1 MENVPQKPTDYE
13 TLNLPENAP
22 RDMIER
28 KYGALLRAYKQ
39 RTDEYG
45 VTEED
50 LAYYRRIT
58 EAYDRLVGTV
68 HDYSDPNPT
77 SIIPYKVRKVYYKFS
92 ANFEHYKFLLMG
104 IVMVTALLL
113 IVYIQFRETEHY
125 DLNIKFTG
133 AFITMEQGDLND
145 QINEKSEVCTN
156 PEISFFTVSDET
168 VLDAESQGAALQ
180 FRLQFLSGA
189 IDMVFIDQANFD
201 VYVKD
206 LVFLDLTDFL
216 KEHENDPA
224 FEGLEYITYTNQ
236 GEQDSLPSGIY
247 GIEFTRRGSQ
257 YFENTDLKW
266 VNDYLQGQE
275 RSMIL
280 TICRKAQNM
289 DKAKAYVAEVIT
301 QTQGET
307 P

>member
-1 MENVPQKPTDYE
+1 MDNIPHKPTDYE
-13 TLNLPENAP
+13 TLNLSENAP
-22 RDMIER
+22 REMVER

-104 IVMVTALLL
+104 IVMITALAL
-113 IVYIQFRETEHY
+113 IVFIQIKEVDHH

-133 AFITMEQGDLND
+133 AFATMEQSNLILQMND
-145 QINEKSEVCTN
+145 KSEVCEN
-156 PEISFFTVSDET
+156 PEVTFFTVSEET
-168 VLDAESQGAALQ
+168 ELDSESQGAALQ

-189 IDMVFIDQANFD
+189 VDVVFIDRANFD
-201 VYVKD
+201 VYLKD
-206 LVFLDLTDFL
+206 LVFLDLTEFL
-216 KEHENDPA
+216 QEYEDNAA
-224 FEGLEYITYTNQ
+224 FEGLEYIPYINQ
-236 GEQDSLPSGIY
+236 GETDSLPSGIY
-247 GIEFTRRGSQ
+247 GIEFTERGSV
-257 YFENTDLKW
+257 YFDNMDLHW
-266 VNDYLQGQE
+266 VNDYLEGQE

-280 TICRKAQNM
+280 TICRKAQNI
-289 DKAKAYVAEVIT
+289 DLAKAYLAEVIT
-301 QTQGET
+301 QTVPKE

>member
-1 MENVPQKPTDYE
+1 MENTPHKPTDYE

-22 RDMIER
+22 KEMVER

-77 SIIPYKVRKVYYKFS
+77 SIIPYKIRKVYYKFS
-92 ANFEHYKFLLMG
+92 ANLEHYKFLLMG
-104 IVMVTALLL
+104 IVMITALALL
-113 IVYIQFRETEHY
+113 VFFQIRDVEHH

-133 AFITMEQGDLND
+133 AYTTMEHANLIYQM
-145 QINEKSEVCTN
+145 NEKSEISKN
-156 PEISFFTVSDET
+156 PDVSFFTVSEDTE
-168 VLDAESQGAALQ
+168 LDSESQGAAVQ

-189 IDMVFIDQANFD
+189 VDVVFIDRANFD
-201 VYVKD
+201 VYLDD
-206 LVFLDLTDFL
+206 LVFMDLTEFL

-224 FEGLEYITYTNQ
+224 FDGLETIAHTNQ
-236 GEQDSLPSGIY
+236 GEGDALPSGIY
-247 GIEFTRRGSQ
+247 GIEFTERGGK
-257 YFENTDLKW
+257 YFEDMALYW
-266 VNDYLQGQE
+266 VNDYLEGQE

-280 TICRKAQNM
+280 TVCRRAQNA
-289 DKAKAYVAEVIT
+289 DLAKEYLTEVIT
-301 QTQGET
+301 QTAQIES
-307 P
+307 

>member
-1 MENVPQKPTDYE
+1 MENIPHKPTDYE

-22 RDMIER
+22 KEMVER

-77 SIIPYKVRKVYYKFS
+77 SVIPYKVRRVFYKFS
-92 ANFEHYKFLLMG
+92 ANFEHYKFLLMALCLVAALVT
-104 IVMVTALLL
+104 IVV
-113 IVYIQFRETEHY
+113 IQIREVEHH

-133 AFITMEQGDLND
+133 AYTTINQSELIAQM
-145 QINEKSEVCTN
+145 NEKSDTCEN
-156 PEISFFTVSDET
+156 PDVTFFTVSEET
-168 VLDAESQGAALQ
+168 EMDSESQGAALQ

-189 IDMVFIDQANFD
+189 VDMVFIDRANFD
-201 VYVKD
+201 VYVQD
-206 LVFLDLTDFL
+206 LVFLDLTEFIDSN
-216 KEHENDPA
+216 KNNPA
-224 FEGLEYITYTNQ
+224 FQGLEYITHTNQ
-236 GEQDSLPSGIY
+236 GEDDKLPSGIY
-247 GIEFTRRGSQ
+247 GIEFTQRGGL
-257 YFENTDLKW
+257 YFEDTQLQW
-266 VNDYLQGQE
+266 INDYLEGQE

-280 TICRKAQNM
+280 SICRKAQNRQE
-289 DKAKAYVAEVIT
+289 AQEYLTEIIV
-301 QTQGET
+301 QTAQTT

>member
-1 MENVPQKPTDYE
+1 MDQIPPKPTDYE

-22 RDMIER
+22 KEMVER

-58 EAYDRLVGTV
+58 EAYDRLVGAV
-68 HDYSDPNPT
+68 HNYSDPNPT
-77 SIIPYKVRKVYYKFS
+77 SIIPYKVRRVFYKFS

-104 IVMVTALLL
+104 LVMVAALVV
-113 IVYIQFRETEHY
+113 IVVVQIREVEHH

-133 AFITMEQGDLND
+133 AYTTMD
-145 QINEKSEVCTN
+145 QSNLILQMNEKSEVCEN
-156 PEISFFTVSDET
+156 PEVTFFTVSEET
-168 VLDAESQGAALQ
+168 ELDSESQGAALQ

-189 IDMVFIDQANFD
+189 VDVVFIDRANFD
-201 VYVKD
+201 VYLHD
-206 LVFLDLTDFL
+206 LVFLDLTEFL
-216 KEHENDPA
+216 KANEANAA
-224 FEGLEYITYTNQ
+224 FEGLEYISYTNQ
-236 GEQDSLPSGIY
+236 GEKDTLPSGIY
-247 GIEFTRRGSQ
+247 GIEFTERGSA
-257 YFENTDLKW
+257 YFDNTDLEW
-266 VNDYLQGQE
+266 INDYLEGQE

-280 TICRKAQNM
+280 TVCRKAQNVQE
-289 DKAKAYVAEVIT
+289 AQEYLAEVIA
-301 QTQGET
+301 QTVPQE